1 MVKVLLEMLVT
12 LLCNEE
18 KVLFGACK
26 IVATGKKVVFGVCK
40 IVASISKSTLAVT
53 VLYQRHSSGIRSLI
67 FFRRIRIL

>member
-12 LLCNEE
+12 LLCNEG

-40 IVASISKSTLAVT
+40 IVASISK
-53 VLYQRHSSGIRSLI
+53 
-67 FFRRIRIL
+67 IRIDTFSTT